1 MPRGIG
7 IGAMSG
13 AGPDRTFRL
22 RVQGDGMAAYVV
34 GLATLP
40 STQDA
45 GDDAIRALLR
55 AHKISHGIDEPRIA
69 ELANAQ
75 RTGKLDS
82 LPLRNED
89 VVTGDGLEY
98 CIARGDAAR
107 DGTDAVLTWLLD
119 IAADAVSARVV
130 LPEQVLATL
139 APATA
144 GTPGF
149 TVTGKRT
156 NARNGQIAAFQS
168 GPGVAVTPGEDHETY
183 CARWLG
189 VAEFDGHVLA
199 VDPRLSLAADAMRAT
214 MDLFA
219 RSGSGQPVSVADVL
233 ALLDAHGVIAGVDE
247 EAIRQALS
255 AAAAGPD
262 ATSTAVEV
270 ARGKPP
276 TQGTD
281 AHFSVLHR
289 GSMVGQVLAHG
300 RIDFRERDYPWNVRG
315 GDPIGH
321 LKEAQPGEDGYTVR
335 GERIAAPPVQSVTLE
350 LDGVQCDR
358 HGKLAAEHD
367 GALFVDGSHLSVTEL
382 LAIDGDV
389 GAQTGNVDSRIP
401 VQVKGHVVAG
411 YQVKSLKDVIVDH
424 NVEDAIVRAGGSVVV
439 KEGIRGHASEVFSP
453 HDVQAGFIENANVF
467 ANGDI
472 TVRSSV
478 LNSALSANGSITVG
492 GKNAGKGSLMGGV
505 AHASRVIEVVSLGAS
520 TYARTE
526 VTVGMS
532 SDTRERLD
540 ELQAELTVRETELLT
555 LAQLE
560 ERIRTRPPADLA
572 EVSARLEATRAK
584 AEARQAELQ
593 QARAELLAALGE
605 LGAARV
611 VVHRQCHPG
620 VVVRIHG
627 HSYEVGSELGPGQFM
642 LEDGALVFVPR

>member
-1 MPRGIG
+1 ML
-7 IGAMSG
+7 GAV
-13 AGPDRTFRL
+13 PDAALRL
-22 RVQGDGMAAYVV
+22 RVQDDGMAVYVV
-34 GLATLP
+34 GLAAMP
-40 STQDA
+40 STQGA
-45 GDDAIRALLR
+45 GDEAIRALLR

-69 ELANAQ
+69 ELVNAQ

-82 LPLRNED
+82 LPLRNAD

-98 CIARGDAAR
+98 CVARGEAAR
-107 DGTDAVLTWLLD
+107 DGTDAVLSWRLD
-119 IAADAVSARVV
+119 VATEDVGARVV

-139 APATA
+139 VPATA

-149 TVTGKRT
+149 TVTGKRA
-156 NARNGQIAAFQS
+156 NARNGQIAALQP
-168 GPGVAVTPGEDHETY
+168 GLGVAVTPGEDHETY
-183 CARWLG
+183 ASQWLG
-189 VAEFDGHVLA
+189 VAEFDGHVLV
-199 VDPRLSLAADAMRAT
+199 VDPRLVVAADAMSASV
-214 MDLFA
+214 DLFA
-219 RSGSGQPVSVADVL
+219 RSGSGQSVSVADVL

-247 EAIRQALS
+247 EAIRHALN
-255 AAAAGPD
+255 AAAANPD
-262 ATSTAVEV
+262 TPTTAVVV

-281 AHFSVLHR
+281 AQFSVLRR
-289 GSMVGQVLAHG
+289 GAMVGQVLAHG

-321 LKEAQPGEDGYTVR
+321 LKEAEPGEDGYTVR

-367 GALFVDGSHLSVTEL
+367 GALFVDGQHLSVTEL

-411 YQVKSLKDVIVDH
+411 YQVKSRKDVIVDH

-472 TVRSSV
+472 TVRGSV
-478 LNSALSANGSITVG
+478 LNSTLSANGSITVG

-505 AHASRVIEVVSLGAS
+505 AYASRVIEVVSLGAS

-526 VTVGMS
+526 VAVGMS

-540 ELQAELTVRETELLT
+540 ELQSELTEREAELLT
-555 LAQLE
+555 LAQLG
-560 ERIRTRPPADLA
+560 ERIRTRPPVDLA
-572 EVSARLEATRAK
+572 EVSAKLEATRAK
-584 AEARQAELQ
+584 AEARQTELQ
-593 QARAELLAALGE
+593 QARAELLAALGDVA
-605 LGAARV
+605 AARV
-611 VVHRQCHPG
+611 VIHRQCHPG

-627 HSYEVGSELGPGQFM
+627 LSYEVGSELGPGQFM
-642 LEDGALVFVPR
+642 LQDGVLVFVPR